1 LCKQCAKWVFRGFID
16 GLRSEKGV
24 KERAQRATILAVPA
38 VENLHHGPYLY
49 LYKKSGVAAGL
60 SISL

>member
-1 LCKQCAKWVFRGFID
+1 MGSTHYVNIVQTMCQKGVSWGFID
-16 GLRSEKGV
+16 GLICEKGV

-49 LYKKSGVAAGL
+49 
-60 SISL
+60 I

>member
-1 LCKQCAKWVFRGFID
+1 MPKGCFVGFID
-16 GLRSEKGV
+16 GLRCEKGV

-49 LYKKSGVAAGL
+49 
-60 SISL
+60 I